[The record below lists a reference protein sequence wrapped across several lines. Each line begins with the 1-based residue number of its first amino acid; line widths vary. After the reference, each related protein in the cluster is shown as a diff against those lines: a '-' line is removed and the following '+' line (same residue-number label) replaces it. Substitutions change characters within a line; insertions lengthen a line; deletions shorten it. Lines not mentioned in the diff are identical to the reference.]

1 MTNNRKLVAAI
12 ACRMNGTRLYAKP
25 LHYLDIENG
34 VTILDNIINCLEGI
48 DAIDEI
54 VLAISEAPENVAFEV
69 FAQNR
74 NLRFVKGDEHDVLG
88 RLVKAGEAAEATDIF
103 RVTSESP
110 FVQFEQIDELWDQHV
125 VRNNDGTFFDDTL
138 DGCGF
143 EIISLQA
150 LSQSHK
156 NGEERHRSE
165 LCTLYLREN
174 LNKYNIDIVKAR
186 PEYQRKDLR
195 LTVDY
200 PEDLV
205 VCRACFEQFS
215 DRQPYIPIN
224 KIIEYLDQQPSL
236 KSLIEPYVEEGYS
249 TMFIR

>member
-1 MTNNRKLVAAI
+1 
-12 ACRMNGTRLYAKP
+12 MNGSRLYAKP

-88 RLVKAGEAAEATDIF
+88 RLIKAGEAAEATDIF

-125 VRNNDGTFFDDTL
+125 AHNNDGTFFDDTL

>member
-1 MTNNRKLVAAI
+1 
-12 ACRMNGTRLYAKP
+12 MNGTRLYAKP
-25 LHYLDIENG
+25 LHYLDIKNR

-48 DAIDEI
+48 GAIDEI
-54 VLAISEAPENVAFEV
+54 ILAISAAPENIAFEI
-69 FAQNR
+69 FAQKR

-88 RLVKAGEAAEATDIF
+88 RLVEAAETSVATDIF

-110 FVQFEQIDELWDQHV
+110 FVQFEKIEEIWDRHV
-125 VRNNDGTFFDDTL
+125 SRNNDGTFFDHTV

-143 EIISLQA
+143 EIISFQA

-156 NGEERHRSE
+156 HGEERHKSE

-174 LNKYNIDIVKAR
+174 LDKYNIDIVKAAQ
-186 PEYQRKDLR
+186 EYQRKDLR

-215 DRQPYIPIN
+215 ALQPYIPID
-224 KIIEYLDQQPSL
+224 KIIAFLDQQPFL
-236 KSLIEPYVEEGYS
+236 KGLLEPYVEEGYS
-249 TMFIR
+249 TMFVSKISGRCNDDLE

>member
-1 MTNNRKLVAAI
+1 
-12 ACRMNGTRLYAKP
+12 MNGSRLYAKP
-25 LHYLDIENG
+25 LHYLDIEGG

-54 VLAISEAPENVAFEV
+54 VLAISEAPENIAFKL
-69 FAQNR
+69 FAEKR
-74 NLRFVKGDEHDVLG
+74 NLRFVTGDEHDVLG
-88 RLVKAGEAAEATDIF
+88 RLVKAGQYAGATDIF

-110 FVQFEQIDELWDQHV
+110 FVQFEQVDELWQHHLA
-125 VRNNDGTFFDDTL
+125 NNNEGTFFDDTL
-138 DGCGF
+138 DGCSF
-143 EIISLQA
+143 EIINLAA
-150 LSQSHK
+150 LAQSHQD
-156 NGEERHRSE
+156 GDDRHRSE

-174 LNKYNIDIVKAR
+174 IDRFKIDIIKAQ
-186 PEYQRKDLR
+186 PEFQRKDLR

-205 VCRACFEQFS
+205 VCRACFEKFS
-215 DRQPYIPIN
+215 DHQPRIPIN
-224 KIIEYLDQQPSL
+224 KIIDYLDQNPSL